1 MTRNRSSQPRS
12 FTHGTLLVALLTAC
26 GGDDADIV
34 TTDGTG
40 SLSPEATGAAGDLF
54 AFVSQVTTQDATT
67 TFLALTDALPSEALD
82 LSNATE
88 LSGFGDAFRFEDKL
102 YVMNGETFEIE
113 RYRLQGDQLVSEA
126 KLSLQ
131 GRGIDFLG
139 DLFFVDAEH
148 AYTVNGAQY
157 SLIELNPATMT
168 ITGEHDLGALRRE
181 GWGSEYRG
189 GFARG
194 ADGRLFLYW
203 AYTNDRTE
211 FINDFVLGVFDTTGE
226 SLNVIEQPA
235 CPATAGFGGFFDE
248 QGDLYLIADSF
259 GGFTFFGSS
268 EPKSACVLRIRAGSD
283 SIDPDYRFS
292 PTLALGNGL
301 APWGFYYAGNGLAY
315 TTAVDPAQLPEYDSV
330 FEFIF
335 APVHQGWTLDIR
347 NQTAARIEAMP
358 PDAVGF
364 ESVTLDDQLL
374 IPRSTA
380 AADIYDVNDIQ
391 TTVYGLRGSDGT
403 AARLFTMPGY
413 LGNAIRLR

>member
-1 MTRNRSSQPRS
+1 MTRNRSSQTRA
-12 FTHGTLLVALLTAC
+12 FTRRTLVFALLAGC
-26 GGDDADIV
+26 GGDDTEVVPTEA
-34 TTDGTG
+34 TG
-40 SLSPEATGAAGDLF
+40 SLSPEPSGAAGELF

-67 TFLALTDALPSEALD
+67 TFLALTSALPTDTLD
-82 LSNATE
+82 LSNAME
-88 LSGFGDAFRFEDKL
+88 LSGFGDAVRFEDKL
-102 YVMNGETFEIE
+102 YVSNGETLELE
-113 RYRLQGDQLVSEA
+113 RYRIDGDQIVPEA

-139 DLFFVDAEH
+139 ELFFVDSEH

-157 SLIELNPATMT
+157 ALIEFNPATMT
-168 ITGEHDLGALRRE
+168 ITDEHDLATLRRE

-189 GFARG
+189 GFVRAV
-194 ADGRLFLYW
+194 DGKLFFYW

-211 FINDFVLGVFDTTGE
+211 FINDFVLGVFDTVSR
-226 SLNVIEQPA
+226 SLNVIEQQD

-259 GGFTFFGSS
+259 GGFTFFGNS
-268 EPKSACVLRIRAGSD
+268 EPKSACVLRVRAGSD

-301 APWGFYYAGNGLAY
+301 APWGLYYAGNGLAY
-315 TTAVDPAQLPEYDSV
+315 TTAVDPARLPEYDSV

-347 NQTAARIEAMP
+347 NQTAALIEAMP

-364 ESVTLDDQLL
+364 ESVTLDEQLL
-374 IPRSTA
+374 VPRSTA

-391 TTVYGLRGSDGT
+391 TTVYGLRGSDG
-403 AARLFTMPGY
+403 AASRLFTMPGY
-413 LGNAIRLR
+413 LGNAVRLR